1 MKKQIIII
9 GIAILLNVVGL
20 SGCFN
25 SDNSNSELN
34 KFVGT
39 WKHGTLQ
46 DGGNIKFLSNGKCTY
61 YNISGKWEIKDGKL
75 VIDLTDR
82 DMTFDYNFLYDQNDN
97 QILELKEVEY
107 VGIVDIITMIP
118 KIHKMLA
125 TRYFQMVSI
134 FILMLLLS

>member
-9 GIAILLNVVGL
+9 GITILLNVVVL

-25 SDNSNSELN
+25 SDDSNSELN

-46 DGGNIKFLSNGKCTY
+46 DGATIKFLSNRKCTY
-61 YNISGKWEIKDGKL
+61 HDNSGKWEIKDGKL

-82 DMTFDYNFLYDQNDN
+82 DITLTFDYNFLYDDQNDN
-97 QILELKEVEY
+97 QILELKEVETGHIDDY
-107 VGIVDIITMIP
+107 I
-118 KIHKMLA
+118 K
-125 TRYFQMVSI
+125 Q
-134 FILMLLLS
+134 